1 MLQKKQLVQ
10 IKTAASVKQ
19 IAFSK
24 TANSINNWFNKL
36 LINYQCPNQN
46 KKLFQKPT
54 ANAPTLTRSKRLRE
68 MAIASVCN

>member
-24 TANSINNWFNKL
+24 TANSIN
-36 LINYQCPNQN
+36 
-46 KKLFQKPT
+46 
-54 ANAPTLTRSKRLRE
+54 S
-68 MAIASVCN
+68 